1 MTRDGSALPFAATL
15 TGVALY
21 SLMDAL
27 MKGSSLAIGAYSALL
42 WRSVA
47 AVLLAIPL
55 WRLSGGKWPGR
66 EAVRLHLLRGTV
78 AAAMALTFFFGL
90 TLLPMAEAIAISF
103 IAPLIALYL
112 AAVMLGESIRKGAIG
127 ASLVGLAGVAV
138 IAWSR
143 LGASGHDDRAALGI
157 ASVLLSAMLYAW
169 NLVLQRRQAQLA
181 RPLEVASFMN
191 TTVLLVLL
199 PAAPWLAATPA
210 EPGLAAAIA
219 GSALLAVSAGML
231 FSWAYARA
239 EAQVLVPVEYSAF
252 AWAAL
257 MGWWAFGERL
267 TWPTVF
273 GTALVIVACW
283 IAAPRRRP
291 EQSAT

>member
-1 MTRDGSALPFAATL
+1 MRDGPALPFAATL
-15 TGVALY
+15 AGVALY

-47 AVLLAIPL
+47 AVLLAVPL
-55 WRLSGGKWPGR
+55 WRLRGGRWPER
-66 EAVRLHLLRGTV
+66 KTVRLHLLRGVV
-78 AAAMALTFFFGL
+78 AAAMALTFFFAL
-90 TLLPMAEAIAISF
+90 TLLPMAEAIALSF

-112 AAVMLGESIRKGAIG
+112 AAAMLGESIRRGAVA
-127 ASLVGLAGVAV
+127 ASLLGLVGVIV
-138 IAWSR
+138 IAYAR
-143 LGASGHDDRAALGI
+143 LGASGHGDRAALGI
-157 ASVLLSAMLYAW
+157 ASVLLSALLYAW

-191 TTVLLVLL
+191 TTVLLTLL
-199 PAAPWLAATPA
+199 PFAPWFARLP
-210 EPGLAAAIA
+210 
-219 GSALLAVSAGML
+219 SDALLATALGGAAALAVGAGML

-252 AWAAL
+252 GWAAL
-257 MGWWAFGERL
+257 MGWLAFGERL
-267 TWPTVF
+267 TWPTLL
-273 GTALVIVACW
+273 GTGLVIAACW

-291 EQSAT
+291 EQSAA

>member
-1 MTRDGSALPFAATL
+1 MTRDGHALPFFATL
-15 TGVALY
+15 AGVALY

-27 MKGSSLAIGAYSALL
+27 MKGSSLAIGTYSALL
-42 WRSVA
+42 WRSVV

-55 WRLSGGKWPGR
+55 WRLSGGRWPGR
-66 EAVRLHLLRGTV
+66 KTVRLHLLRGTV

-112 AAVMLGESIRKGAIG
+112 AAVTLGETIRKDTVG
-127 ASLVGLAGVAV
+127 ASLLGLAGVAV

-143 LGASGHDDRAALGI
+143 LDASGHDDRAALGI
-157 ASVLLSAMLYAW
+157 GSVLLSALLYAW
-169 NLVLQRRQAQLA
+169 NLVLQRRQAQVA
-181 RPLEVASFMN
+181 GPLEVASFMN
-191 TTVLLVLL
+191 ATVLLALL
-199 PAAPWLAATPA
+199 PAAPWLAEMPG
-210 EPGLAAAIA
+210 EPRLAMAIA
-219 GSALLAVSAGML
+219 GAAVLAVTAGML

-257 MGWWAFGERL
+257 MGWLAFGERL
-267 TWPTVF
+267 TWPTLF
-273 GTALVIVACW
+273 GTVLVIAACW

-291 EQSAT
+291 EQTTI

>member
-1 MTRDGSALPFAATL
+1 MTRDGPALPFAATL
-15 TGVALY
+15 AGVALY

-42 WRSVA
+42 CRSVV
-47 AVLLAIPL
+47 AVLLVVPL
-55 WRLSGGKWPGR
+55 WRLSGGRWPGR
-66 EAVRLHLLRGTV
+66 ETVRLHVLRGTV
-78 AAAMALTFFFGL
+78 AAAMALSFFFGL

-112 AAVMLGESIRKGAIG
+112 AAATLGESIRKDAVA
-127 ASLVGLAGVAV
+127 ASLLGLAGVAV
-138 IAWSR
+138 IAWAR
-143 LGASGHDDRAALGI
+143 LDASGHGDGAALGI
-157 ASVLLSAMLYAW
+157 ASVLLSAILYAW

-191 TTVLLVLL
+191 STVLLALL
-199 PAAPWLAATPA
+199 PAAPWLAEMPA
-210 EPGLAAAIA
+210 EPQIAAEIA
-219 GSALLAVSAGML
+219 GAAVLTIIAGML

-257 MGWWAFGERL
+257 IGWLAFGERL
-267 TWPTVF
+267 TWPTLF
-273 GTALVIVACW
+273 GTTLVIAACW

-291 EQSAT
+291 EQSST

>member
-1 MTRDGSALPFAATL
+1 MTRDGPALPFAATL
-15 TGVALY
+15 VGVALY

-42 WRSVA
+42 WRSLVA
-47 AVLLAIPL
+47 VPLVIPL
-55 WRLSGGKWPGR
+55 WRLSGGTWPAR
-66 EAVRLHLLRGTV
+66 KTVRLHLLRGTV

-112 AAVMLGESIRKGAIG
+112 AAATLGETIRKDAVA

-138 IAWSR
+138 IAWAR
-143 LGASGHDDRAALGI
+143 LDASGHEDRAALGI

-199 PAAPWLAATPA
+199 PAAPWLAESPA
-210 EPGLAAAIA
+210 EPQLAAAIA
-219 GSALLAVSAGML
+219 GSAVLTVIAGML

-257 MGWWAFGERL
+257 IGWLAFGERL
-267 TWPTVF
+267 TWPTLF
-273 GTALVIVACW
+273 GTALVIAACW

-291 EQSAT
+291 EQTAA

>member
-1 MTRDGSALPFAATL
+1 MTRSGPSLPFAATL
-15 TGVALY
+15 AGVALY

-42 WRSVA
+42 WRSLA
-47 AVLLAIPL
+47 AIVLVIPL
-55 WRLSGGKWPGR
+55 WRLSGGRWPS
-66 EAVRLHLLRGTV
+66 AATARLHLLRGVV

-112 AAVMLGESIRKGAIG
+112 AAATLGETVRRSAVA
-127 ASLVGLAGVAV
+127 ASLLGLAGVAG
-138 IAWSR
+138 IAFAR
-143 LGASGHDDRAALGI
+143 LAASEHGDRAALGI

-181 RPLEVASFMN
+181 KPLEVASFMN
-191 TTVLLVLL
+191 TTVLLALL
-199 PAAPWLAATPA
+199 PAAPWFAAVPA
-210 EPGLAAAIA
+210 SPQLAAAIA
-219 GSALLAVSAGML
+219 GAAALAVTAGML

-257 MGWWAFGERL
+257 MGWLAFGERL
-267 TWPTVF
+267 TWPTLL
-273 GTALVIVACW
+273 GTVLVVAACW
-283 IAAPRRRP
+283 IAAPRRHP
-291 EQSAT
+291 EQVAL